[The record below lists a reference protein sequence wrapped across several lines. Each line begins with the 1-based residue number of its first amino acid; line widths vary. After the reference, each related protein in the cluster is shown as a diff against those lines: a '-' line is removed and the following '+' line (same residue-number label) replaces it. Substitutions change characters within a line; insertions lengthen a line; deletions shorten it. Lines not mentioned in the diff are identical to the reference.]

1 MKTVSPLVLA
11 IALAIA
17 PAAAVIASEQPSPV
31 TVDAPARGEITSRS
45 AVNYRDGS
53 RSQLHTLNLREGQV
67 VQVSI
72 EGPLRGRLSAFY
84 GSDELLGASGEGAQA
99 ASLVVRAKRTGRHTI
114 AVSGVDASAYGPYT
128 LRVTT
133 VEAYDGRALTP
144 GASISDWVDAPRRL
158 TLRIAEA
165 GVYTIDMMS
174 DDFDAYLKL
183 DGPGTALTNDDGGD
197 GTNARINARLQPGD
211 YTITTSAY
219 GSERASG
226 MYRLTVAAR
235 ETPDAPLSDGGPL
248 TPGTPVT
255 GLYEGTGQLYTFSL
269 PARRL
274 VRIDMQSS
282 DIDPL
287 LHLSGTGVD
296 TTDDDGGDGLNARI
310 ATLLDAGEYSVRADG
325 AVPGAGFYTLALSV
339 EDVPADV
346 GGGAISVGRT
356 VDATLMQGMT
366 DRWTFTVRSAG
377 DYAIDMRS
385 SDVDSHL
392 KLLRDSETIAS
403 DDDGGDNLD
412 SRIVQRLQPGSYT
425 IEASSVGSSVAGRYR
440 LSLERR

>member
-1 MKTVSPLVLA
+1 MKTMSPLVLA

-17 PAAAVIASEQPSPV
+17 PVAVVANEPATPV
-31 TVDAPARGEITSRS
+31 TIDTPARGEITSRS

-53 RSQLHTLNLREGQV
+53 RSQLHTLDLREGQV
-67 VQVSI
+67 VQVAV
-72 EGPLRGRLSAFY
+72 EGPLRARLTAFY
-84 GSDELLGASGEGAQA
+84 GSDELLGTSGEGTQA
-99 ASLVVRAKRTGRHTI
+99 ASLVVRAKRAGRHTI

-183 DGPGTALTNDDGGD
+183 DGPGVALTNDDGGD
-197 GTNARINARLQPGD
+197 GTNARINARLVPGE
-211 YTITTSAY
+211 YTVTTSAY
-219 GSERASG
+219 GSERVSG

-235 ETPDAPLSDGGPL
+235 ATPDAPLSEGGPL
-248 TPGTPVT
+248 VPGTTVT
-255 GLYEGTGQLYTFSL
+255 GLYEGTAHAYTFSV

-282 DIDPL
+282 DMDSL

-310 ATLLDAGEYSVRADG
+310 TTLLEAGDYSVRADG
-325 AVPGAGFYTLALSV
+325 AVPGAGFYTLTLAV
-339 EDVPADV
+339 EDAPANA
-346 GGGAISVGRT
+346 GGGPIAVGRS
-356 VDATLMQGMT
+356 VDATLLPGMT
-366 DRWTFTVRSAG
+366 DRWTFSVRSAG
-377 DYAIDMRS
+377 EYAIDMRS
-385 SDVDSHL
+385 SDIDSHL
-392 KLLRDSETIAS
+392 KLLRGSESIAT

-412 SRIVQRLQPGSYT
+412 SRIVQRLAAGDYT
-425 IEASSVGSSVAGRYR
+425 IEATAVGSSGTGRYR